1 MIKFAHQIDQS
12 LSMGAISTIHTID
25 MHTAGEPLRIIYKG
39 FPLLSGRRIIE
50 KRKDCL
56 ENHDHLRKQLMF
68 EPRGHADMYGAIL
81 VGKERDDSDFG
92 VLFTHNEG
100 YSTMC
105 GHAIIALTQLA
116 YKIGHIGTGE
126 TLRIDTPAGL
136 VISKSMGKFAEF
148 INVPSFVYKTELNI
162 EVRGKIYV
170 FDIAF
175 GGAFYAFIDADLH
188 NIDLSA
194 ENHQILKHLGYTL
207 KCEIA
212 QTLLCLHPYYSE
224 LSFLYGVI
232 FYSSKQVNEPSSHS
246 KHVCIFA
253 DGELDRSPTG
263 TGVSARAAL
272 LHAKDSLALND
283 TIKIESILG
292 YCFEVSVTGGIQYAN
307 YDAVIP
313 KVSGE
318 AYITGKHEFILE
330 DDDPLTDGFIFK

>member
-1 MIKFAHQIDQS
+1 MIKFTQQIEHS
-12 LSMGAISTIHTID
+12 ALIATAGIHTID

-39 FPLLSGRRIIE
+39 FPELSGRRIVD

-56 ENHDHLRKQLMF
+56 ENHDSLRKQLMF

-116 YKIGHIGTGE
+116 YKIGHIGIGE

-136 VISKSMGKFAEF
+136 VISKSMGNFAEF
-148 INVPSFVYKTELNI
+148 INVPSFVYKTELKV
-162 EVRGKIYV
+162 EVSGVRYT

-188 NIDLSA
+188 DIDLST
-194 ENHQILKHLGYTL
+194 ENHQVLKQLGSVL

-212 QTLLCLHPYYSE
+212 HTLSCIHPYDSE

-232 FYSSKQVNEPSSHS
+232 FYSSKQTNEPSSHS

-272 LHAKDSLALND
+272 LHAKGSTALND
-283 TIKIESILG
+283 TIEIESILG

-313 KVSGE
+313 KVSGR